1 MVLLLF
7 MSLRCHV
14 WHCCVIH
21 VFVLRFVSL
30 WCFCVGVVVVFVDA
44 AVVAVVAG
52 PGGSGAKACWA

>member
-1 MVLLLF
+1 

-52 PGGSGAKACWA
+52 PSGSGAKACWA